1 MAEPLCPYFRRCGGC
16 LYQHVEYPEQLRK
29 KEETVRQAT
38 GCDSIEVFA
47 SEPYFYRS
55 RMDFIFHSE
64 GLGLR
69 ERRRWWR
76 IVNVESCVIATQ
88 ALNNLVAE
96 VLGFFRPVDA
106 FDVRLKKGT
115 FRFAVFRTPPSDSS
129 ISIVVNKA
137 AGNLETTL
145 EKIREFAART
155 TANNVLATLVP
166 PNRDVS
172 VSDEFYVLKGSP
184 FLEEELLGKKFRY
197 PVQGF
202 FQNNHAMTEKLH
214 RYVRAIL
221 EERSGRRSYLL
232 DLYAGV
238 GTFGLLNADLFRE
251 VYLLENY
258 PPAIEAAH
266 LNVSHLGVKNA
277 TTIQEDAK
285 NIHKLGNISSL
296 VAVADPPRSGL
307 HPRVLKYFK
316 ATKPRLILYIS
327 CNIKQLQRDLKSLNQ
342 FRVERVALFDF
353 FPHTPHLEAVVELR
367 PGSR

>member
-16 LYQHVEYPEQLRK
+16 LYQHVEYAEQLRK

-47 SEPYFYRS
+47 GEPYFYRS
-55 RMDFIFHSE
+55 RMDFIFHSK

-76 IVNVESCVIATQ
+76 IVNLESCVIATQ

-96 VLGFFRPVDA
+96 VLGFFRPVDV
-106 FDVRLKKGT
+106 FDVRQKKGT
-115 FRFAVFRTPPSDSS
+115 FRFAVIRTPPTDSS
-129 ISIVVNKA
+129 ISIVLNKA
-137 AGNLETTL
+137 SSNLDAAI
-145 EKIREFAART
+145 EKIGEFAALT

-172 VSDEFYVLKGSP
+172 VSDDFHVLKGSP

-214 RYVRAIL
+214 CYVRAIL
-221 EERSGRRSYLL
+221 EESGGQEAYLL

-238 GTFGLLNADLFRE
+238 GAFGLLNADLFRE

-266 LNVSHLGVKNA
+266 LNVNYLGIKNA
-277 TTIQEDAK
+277 ATIQEDAR
-285 NIHKLGNISSL
+285 NIHKLGHISSL
-296 VAVADPPRSGL
+296 VVVADPPRSGL
-307 HPRVLKYFK
+307 HPRVLKYLN
-316 ATKPRLILYIS
+316 ATKPRTIIYIS
-327 CNIKQLQRDLKSLNQ
+327 CNISQLQRDLKALGQ
-342 FRVERVALFDF
+342 FRVGRVALFDF